1 MSLALGL
8 FFLFEGFILATWVF
22 RHFRLT
28 WVLGHEPI
36 LAPEPPGELV
46 DPPLVSI
53 IVPARNEE
61 GNIAECLDSVLAQ
74 SYPRREV
81 IVVDDRSEDGTAEVV
96 RRQQERSADVRLV
109 QVNHLPAGWTGKTH
123 ALAQA
128 AREARG
134 EWFLFVD
141 ADIRLHKDNLASAL
155 AYARQHG
162 LEFLSLLARTDCRSF
177 WEGVLQPLLGIM
189 LMLRFP
195 LSSVNDP
202 RRSCAFANGQYILIR
217 RSAYDALGGHA
228 AVSGELLEDIALAQ
242 RAKAQRLPL
251 AVVHGYQVASVRMY
265 GSFPD
270 IWRGWRRIYIHALG
284 RRAGSL
290 LLSAALIVLFS
301 LNPLALALAGVLGV
315 LVGGGGGAWLGAA
328 AVGVVQVAAMMSVV
342 YRMYRRLILAQAR
355 YLVLYPVAMLVG
367 LGLFLDALLSLV
379 IRRELVWRGTAYPVR
394 TPTR

>member
-8 FFLFEGFILATWVF
+8 FFLFEFLILAIWVL
-22 RHFRLT
+22 RHSRLT
-28 WVLGHEPI
+28 WVLEHEPI
-36 LAPEPPGELV
+36 LFPEPPRDLV

-61 GNIAECLDSVLAQ
+61 ANIAECLDSLVAQ

-81 IVVDDRSEDGTAEVV
+81 IVVDDRSEDGTADVV
-96 RRQQERSADVRLV
+96 RGHQARFGEVRLV
-109 QVNHLPAGWTGKTH
+109 QVSQLPPGWTGKTH

-128 AREARG
+128 TREARG

-141 ADIRLHKDNLASAL
+141 ADIRLDPDNLASTL
-155 AYARQHG
+155 TYVREHG
-162 LEFLSLLARTDCRSF
+162 LEFLSLLPRADCRSF

-195 LSSVNDP
+195 LSAVNDP
-202 RRSCAFANGQYILIR
+202 SQSCAFANGQYILIR
-217 RSAYDALGGHA
+217 RSTYEALGGHT

-251 AVVHGYQVASVRMY
+251 AVVHGYRIASVRMY

-284 RRAGSL
+284 RRARSL
-290 LLSAALIVLFS
+290 LLSAGLIVLFS
-301 LNPLALALAGVLGV
+301 LNPLALALAGVLGL
-315 LVGGGGGAWLGAA
+315 LVGAEGGAWLAAA
-328 AVGVVQVAAMMSVV
+328 AVGVVQVVAMMSLV
-342 YRMYRRLILAQAR
+342 YRMYRQLILAQAR
-355 YLVLYPVAMLVG
+355 YLLFYPVAMLVG
-367 LGLFLDALLSLV
+367 LGLFLDALLSL
-379 IRRELVWRGTAYPVR
+379 ITRRELVWRGTAYPVR